1 MGTSS
6 TWELSKEEVFFF
18 RIEYN
23 EKRCMLSN
31 AMQYKVRRRIDKCQ
45 QSSAP
50 AFKAKH
56 TPRLHTNRSLSND
69 ELVRQTVHAQR
80 SVRG

>member
-1 MGTSS
+1 
-6 TWELSKEEVFFF
+6 
-18 RIEYN
+18 
-23 EKRCMLSN
+23 
-31 AMQYKVRRRIDKCQ
+31 MQYKVRRRIDKCQ